1 MFTEKLH
8 DFIGSCSHFED
19 ARVVIFGAPMDYT
32 VSYRAGAREGPSGI
46 RGVSYGLEE
55 YSPICDKDLANYKYY
70 DLGDIIL
77 APGRVVKSLE
87 AIGAVAREVLSSGK
101 IPFMLGGE
109 HLVTLPVVE
118 SVAALHPG
126 LAVLHFDAH
135 ADMRDYYMEEKLS
148 HATVMRRVSEV
159 VGQEKLYHMGI
170 RSGTRDEFLYLK
182 ESGRYF
188 SDVTPE
194 NLQEVAARLGGVPV
208 YITIDIDVFDPGF
221 APGTGT
227 PEPGGCV
234 PREFFKA
241 FLALRGL
248 NVVGMDVV
256 EVCPP
261 SETAPITS
269 MLAAKLVR
277 EMILLFGG

>member
-1 MFTEKLH
+1 MLTEKLH
-8 DFIGSCSHFED
+8 DFMGSCSQIED

-32 VSYRAGAREGPSGI
+32 VSYRAGAREGPAGI

-55 YSPICDKDLANYKYY
+55 YSPICDKDLADYKYH

-77 APGRVVKSLE
+77 APGSVAKSLK
-87 AIGAVAREVLSSGK
+87 AIAAVAREVLSSGK

-109 HLVTLPVVE
+109 HLVTLPLVE
-118 SVAALHPG
+118 SAAALYPG
-126 LAVLHFDAH
+126 LSVLHFDAH
-135 ADMRDYYMEEKLS
+135 ADMRDNYMEEKLS
-148 HATVMRRVSEV
+148 HATVMRRISEV
-159 VGQEKLYHMGI
+159 VGPEKLYHMGI
-170 RSGTRDEFLYLK
+170 RSGTREEFRYLK

-188 SDVTPE
+188 PGVTLG
-194 NLQEVAARLGGVPV
+194 NMQEVAALLAGAPV

-234 PREFFKA
+234 PREFFNA
-241 FLALRGL
+241 FLALKGL

-261 SETAPITS
+261 CETAPITS

-277 EMILLFGG
+277 EMILLFGS